1 MPTVDS
7 SDELN
12 LTETFKDKKSKV
24 KKEKPAAVK
33 TRKGKKESCFG
44 IDFLRKINPKSLN
57 RMSFQQMM

>member
-24 KKEKPAAVK
+24 KKRKTSGCK
-33 TRKGKKESCFG
+33 TRKGKKRAVLE
-44 IDFLRKINPKSLN
+44 
-57 RMSFQQMM
+57 